1 VAKEIF
7 YKRFFVLKCMGNIA
21 RLEKFDVEL
30 LSENFR
36 EARPFS
42 HIVIDNFLE
51 ENFFERLRKAVG
63 KLEFEEKF
71 SDLFFFSQTKDLD
84 SMENEVIKE
93 FYEFISSRKFL
104 EFTENITLLGNFS
117 FVDMAATLYARG
129 NYLLPHDDT
138 VENRKLAYMLYLED
152 FKAGEGAELALYD
165 SLERSPVDIKK
176 TIFPKRNRLVIFEV
190 GNKDVVSFH
199 EVIEVIKD
207 KKRFTIG
214 GWIG

>member
-1 VAKEIF
+1 
-7 YKRFFVLKCMGNIA
+7 MGNIA

-36 EARPFS
+36 KARPFS

-63 KLEFEEKF
+63 ELEFEEKF

-104 EFTENITLLGNFS
+104 EFIEDITLLGNFS

-165 SLERSPVDIKK
+165 SLEGSPIDIKK

-199 EVIEVIKD
+199 EVIEVVKD

>member
-7 YKRFFVLKCMGNIA
+7 YKRFFVLKCMENIA

-36 EARPFS
+36 KARPFS

-63 KLEFEEKF
+63 ELEFEEKF
-71 SDLFFFSQTKDLD
+71 SDLFFFSQTKDFD
-84 SMENEVIKE
+84 CMENEVIKE

-104 EFTENITLLGNFS
+104 EFIEDITLLGNFS
-117 FVDMAATLYARG
+117 FVDMAATLYTRG